1 MQEPQESASGY
12 EALPVSGSPGWRISG
27 GCDPHPFSGSLEA
40 GVSRL
45 LIEADV
51 AASCLV
57 IDQEIPPI
65 DYDLMLYCAPEAS
78 PKAQRLWQEIDR
90 DPTLAVE
97 HPSCRTGDV
106 SPV

>member
-1 MQEPQESASGY
+1 MGCFSTMQTNATDAP
-12 EALPVSGSPGWRISG
+12 
-27 GCDPHPFSGSLEA
+27 PFSGSLEA

-90 DPTLAVE
+90 GRVVP
-97 HPSCRTGDV
+97 
-106 SPV
+106 